1 MVQKRF
7 SRLFQFWI
15 LIGALFL
22 FHIFLLKYPKEP
34 PVKRRPETRNRL
46 VGFRK
51 SDHQVELPSHVDL
64 PRCFRWRNTTH
75 FSYLLMFLLSPGFT
89 NSGGIESRFYKLES
103 SPVQSSP
110 VQLFTICLP
119 WGAVFAVR
127 EPRVWK
133 SRASETRAVELYA
146 ESVQNSSATW
156 EWFSKGWKYSWRT
169 VYSARTDEVLWKKP
183 RHKPIG
189 VCPFP
194 TLEFFFHG
202 NHNTWTLMRAS
213 DTAANRMSVRPFAPD
228 NRTPNIS
235 FVVD

>member
-1 MVQKRF
+1 MKSSVRWTHIALHADF
-7 SRLFQFWI
+7 TNGSWRLLI
-15 LIGALFL
+15 LKG
-22 FHIFLLKYPKEP
+22 
-34 PVKRRPETRNRL
+34 T
-46 VGFRK
+46 
-51 SDHQVELPSHVDL
+51 
-64 PRCFRWRNTTH
+64 C
-75 FSYLLMFLLSPGFT
+75 LLSWAQFHWQ
-89 NSGGIESRFYKLES
+89 F
-103 SPVQSSP
+103 
-110 VQLFTICLP
+110 P

-127 EPRVWK
+127 EPHVWK

-169 VYSARTDEVLWKKP
+169 VYSGRTDEVLWKKP
-183 RHKPIG
+183 RINRLEY
-189 VCPFP
+189 VRFP
-194 TLEFFFHG
+194 LSTEFFFHG